1 VGAKVLKQGVVDTAA
16 MDAIARDSAAKH
28 PVKADVLQACIAAQ
42 DQSKVLAS
50 LAEGKSLGVSA
61 TPTMFVNGQEVEGI
75 QTVET
80 LRLVLDRALSE
91 AQENKSPTREK
102 LESPRQ

>member
-1 VGAKVLKQGVVDTAA
+1 VVDTAA
-16 MDAIARDSAAKH
+16 MDAIAKDSAAKH
-28 PVKADVLQACIAAQ
+28 SVKPDLLQACIAAQ

-91 AQENKSPTREK
+91 AKAASAR
-102 LESPRQ
+102 